1 MKSEAGSEPDSEYDS
16 DCEQQLVHIRD
27 WLRFLR
33 KFKRIRRLQLIFNA
47 TGCALKDNYCPEVR
61 QWVRKIYKI
70 EWKEWKQA
78 GLEDIQAFLSRSGS
92 SEQDIQERMNT
103 THTL

>member
-1 MKSEAGSEPDSEYDS
+1 MKSEADSEPDREYDS

-70 EWKEWKQA
+70 E
-78 GLEDIQAFLSRSGS
+78 
-92 SEQDIQERMNT
+92 
-103 THTL
+103 